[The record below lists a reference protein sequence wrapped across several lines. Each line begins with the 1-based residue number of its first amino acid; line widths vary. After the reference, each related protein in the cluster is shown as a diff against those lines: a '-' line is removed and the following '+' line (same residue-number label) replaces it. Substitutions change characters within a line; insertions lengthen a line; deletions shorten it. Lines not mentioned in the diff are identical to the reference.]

1 MQVTAL
7 RRDDLSGMGVGQ
19 RGYLAPEPP
28 SGVYSFWLSPGN
40 GETMKVKNLMF
51 TVALCLAGAALSFA
65 QSPQMGTWKLNEAKS
80 KIPAGAPKNTTVV
93 YEAAGDNVKVT
104 TDGTGRDGQPAH
116 TEWTGKF
123 DGKDYQLTGDSS
135 ADSRSYK
142 MINDHT
148 LELANKMGGKVVA
161 TGRIVVSA
169 DGKTRTIHLSTMDSA
184 GKKISGIGVYD
195 KQ

>member
-1 MQVTAL
+1 MKA
-7 RRDDLSGMGVGQ
+7 RKAILS
-19 RGYLAPEPP
+19 
-28 SGVYSFWLSPGN
+28 
-40 GETMKVKNLMF
+40 
-51 TVALCLAGAALSFA
+51 VALCLAAAAVSFA

-93 YEAAGDNVKVT
+93 YAAAGDNVKVT

-123 DGKDYQLTGDSS
+123 DGKDYPLTGDSS

-142 MINDHT
+142 MIDDHSLLLT
-148 LELANKMGGKVVA
+148 NKKSGNVVA
-161 TGRIVVSA
+161 MGRVVVSP
-169 DGKTRTIHLSTMDSA
+169 DGKTRTLRLATTDSA
-184 GKKISGIGVYD
+184 GNKIASTGVYD

>member
-1 MQVTAL
+1 M
-7 RRDDLSGMGVGQ
+7 LS
-19 RGYLAPEPP
+19 
-28 SGVYSFWLSPGN
+28 
-40 GETMKVKNLMF
+40 
-51 TVALCLAGAALSFA
+51 VALCLAGAALSFA
-65 QSPQMGTWKLNEAKS
+65 QSPEMGTWKLNDAKS

-93 YEAAGDNVKVT
+93 YTAAGDNVKVT

-123 DGKDYQLTGDSS
+123 DGKDYPLTGDSS

-142 MINDHT
+142 RINDHT

-161 TGRIVVSA
+161 TGRIVVSP
-169 DGKTRTIHLSTMDSA
+169 DGKTRTLHLSTTDSA
-184 GKKISGIGVYD
+184 GKKISSTGVYD

>member
-1 MQVTAL
+1 MW
-7 RRDDLSGMGVGQ
+7 R
-19 RGYLAPEPP
+19 
-28 SGVYSFWLSPGN
+28 SPRK
-40 GETMKVKNLMF
+40 EKTMKARKMMLS
-51 TVALCLAGAALSFA
+51 VALCLAGAALSFA

-93 YEAAGDNVKVT
+93 YAAAGDNVKVT

-123 DGKDYQLTGDSS
+123 DGKDYPLTGDSS

-142 MINDHT
+142 MVDDHT
-148 LELANKMGGKVVA
+148 LLLTNKKGANVVA
-161 TGRIVVSA
+161 MGRVVVSA
-169 DGKTRTIHLSTMDSA
+169 DGKTRSLRLATTDAA
-184 GKKISGIGVYD
+184 GKKISSTAVYD

>member
-1 MQVTAL
+1 MKA
-7 RRDDLSGMGVGQ
+7 RKMMLS
-19 RGYLAPEPP
+19 
-28 SGVYSFWLSPGN
+28 
-40 GETMKVKNLMF
+40 
-51 TVALCLAGAALSFA
+51 VALCLAGAALSFA
-65 QSPQMGTWKLNEAKS
+65 QSPEMGTWKLNDAKS

-93 YEAAGDNVKVT
+93 YTAAGDNVKVT

-123 DGKDYQLTGDSS
+123 DGKDYPLTGDSS

-142 MINDHT
+142 RINDHT

-161 TGRIVVSA
+161 TGRIVVSP
-169 DGKTRTIHLSTMDSA
+169 DGKTRTLHLSTTDSA
-184 GKKISGIGVYD
+184 GKKISSTGVYD